1 MSMSDIAKLTTI
13 NGDETDFTYGAVP
26 NDPNTWDHDMM
37 YGCHCDEGYGG
48 YDCSEK
54 ACPTGDDPYTGGFKE
69 VQLVHCN
76 ATSGTFKLGFRTI
89 HSLTA
94 WSSPISYS
102 SGASTVKATLEALP
116 TIGNVDVEV
125 IDTLDGVTTLT
136 QVCHPYGRAI
146 VKVTFLSELG
156 DVPSLKAETTNL
168 MHDDGASFNAGG
180 PVSNVL
186 LHPGH
191 VTVYSDGASYNSNCT
206 SVTGTTEDWEC
217 SGRGMCDLAIGVC
230 TCFPGLESSDGT
242 NNPGSRGD
250 CGAVMAIPPV

>member
-1 MSMSDIAKLTTI
+1 M
-13 NGDETDFTYGAVP
+13 G
-26 NDPNTWDHDMM
+26 
-37 YGCHCDEGYGG
+37 
-48 YDCSEK
+48 

-156 DVPSLKAETTNL
+156 DAKPEGGNNKFDARRWSL
-168 MHDDGASFNAGG
+168 
-180 PVSNVL
+180 
-186 LHPGH
+186 
-191 VTVYSDGASYNSNCT
+191 
-206 SVTGTTEDWEC
+206 
-217 SGRGMCDLAIGVC
+217 I
-230 TCFPGLESSDGT
+230 
-242 NNPGSRGD
+242 
-250 CGAVMAIPPV
+250 